1 MDPIWLSSLQTPTKP
16 VLRHGTLSVDEHD
29 SVHFP
34 LDPISSFSHGIFK
47 HRPVGIFCP
56 GHNVPPTK
64 APPYSR
70 ADAAA
75 PGAHGDAAD
84 VAAASSP

>member
-1 MDPIWLSSLQTPTKP
+1 MTQFTFHFQVFPMESSSIDQLA
-16 VLRHGTLSVDEHD
+16 
-29 SVHFP
+29 
-34 LDPISSFSHGIFK
+34 SSALAS
-47 HRPVGIFCP
+47 
-56 GHNVPPTK
+56 HNVPPTK

-70 ADAAA
+70 ADAGA